1 LPPSGSPRRPSQVS
15 SRTRPMPRFALL
27 VCILFALAACS
38 GGKDLARAEHQI
50 GNGNLEVAEGY
61 LAGKTGPTADRL
73 RKQIATVRA
82 SRADV
87 RDTIDS
93 TKSVPAADA
102 LVRLEELLGQ
112 TKSDPIAKSWL
123 ESAVS
128 DAHDRVAVEKRTTK
142 HERAEYYVT
151 QAKRGAR
158 ANHGQS
164 LEEAIVDGD
173 GEQLAVLDG
182 VYDEVRASIAD
193 REWRLALTQ
202 IDMAVA
208 PDDGAAAELRRMR
221 LQAREGAREEAEGL
235 LADARQLEEES
246 GLAAALDSLQSVAQR
261 FPRGGDTERLFTE
274 LDDLRGRM
282 ELIALA
288 DASDPGALPE
298 REFRSDAPLHI
309 QAGAYERVGELAQ
322 ALDLWTAAGMA
333 AGPGADR
340 DNYLGRARW
349 VEKRLGLRQSIQD
362 AFAIDPEAF
371 RASLADTI
379 GFEGIERGGER
390 IPWRDVELGWFKRAV
405 NLAQIGDKGR
415 VGLLAESFAQ
425 GDYDS
430 VESELA
436 VLLGAGAID
445 EFDAW
450 TLLARRRGEPVPDG
464 GYVYLEGR
472 WISSAEADDKA
483 LRAALAKYESAL
495 VKAKGEK
502 REEALEAL
510 LSHGVAARGVVVAA
524 LEERF
529 RVAAAGLQRDSA
541 LKKFE
546 KLADQRRELDA
557 ARDEAL
563 ALIFDEE
570 EYFYPYRPPECPPQK
585 ARLYAGVQ
593 RRVNEL
599 VEAVRGVWD
608 NPKSAKPSSG
618 LKSSLDEL
626 NWCVATARRVG
637 AKLSLP
643 ADLPEWVFHIDLD
656 AKSIDLHSF
665 AWNSGERLRFE
676 RDAQV
681 AAFNDRIWSKTEA
694 DDPARAAN
702 ASEREQVMVT
712 NDYRR
717 MFGRRALAWNPL
729 LQEATQ
735 MHSDYMS
742 ETGDFGHYEAG
753 DPARRT
759 PFDRMQLVGYTQ
771 GASENCSMG
780 RSGPVDAHLG
790 WLQSSGHHRNIL
802 TASHQEMASA
812 LAGVYWTQNYGTG
825 TSFTSEL

>member
-1 LPPSGSPRRPSQVS
+1 MLRS
-15 SRTRPMPRFALL
+15 ALL
-27 VCILFALAACS
+27 LCTLLLLLLSACS

-50 GNGNLEVAEGY
+50 GNGNLEVAESY
-61 LAGKTGPTADRL
+61 LAGKSGPEAERL
-73 RKQIATVRA
+73 RKRVAVARENRSTLRA
-82 SRADV
+82 A
-87 RDTIDS
+87 IDA
-93 TKSVPAADA
+93 TKSIPAAQA
-102 LVRLEELLGQ
+102 LVELEDLLASA
-112 TKSDPIAKSWL
+112 KSDPIATQWI

-128 DAHDRVAVEKRTTK
+128 TAHDRVAEERRTTK
-142 HERAEYYVT
+142 HDRADYYVT
-151 QAKRGAR
+151 QVKRGAR

-164 LEEAIVDGD
+164 LEEAIVEGD
-173 GEQLAVLDG
+173 GEQRAVLDG
-182 VYDEVRASIAD
+182 VYDGVRESIAE
-193 REWRLALTQ
+193 REWRRALTEL
-202 IDMAVA
+202 DMAVA
-208 PDDGAAAELRRMR
+208 PDEGAAAELRRMR
-221 LQAREGAREEAEGL
+221 LQAREGAREEVEGL
-235 LADARQLEEES
+235 LTAARELEEES
-246 GLAAALDSLQSVAQR
+246 GIAAALDSLQAVAQR

-274 LDDLRGRM
+274 LDELRDRL

-322 ALDLWTAAGMA
+322 ALDLWTEAGMQ
-333 AGPGADR
+333 AGPGAER

-362 AFAIDPEAF
+362 AFAIDPAAF
-371 RASLADTI
+371 RASLADSI
-379 GFEGIERGGER
+379 GFEGIERKGER
-390 IPWRDVELGWFKRAV
+390 IPWRDIELGWFKRAV
-405 NLAQIGDKGR
+405 SLAQIGDKGR
-415 VGLLAESFAQ
+415 VGLLAESYAQ
-425 GDYDS
+425 GDYES

-464 GYVYLEGR
+464 GYVYLDGR
-472 WISSAEADDKA
+472 WISSAESDDQA

-529 RVAAAGLQRDSA
+529 RIAATSLQRDPA

-599 VEAVRGVWD
+599 VEAVREVWD
-608 NPKSAKPSSG
+608 NPHSAKPSSG

-637 AKLSLP
+637 AQLSMP
-643 ADLPEWVFHIDLD
+643 PDLPEWVFHIDLE
-656 AKSIDLHSF
+656 AKSIDLRNF
-665 AWNSGERLRFE
+665 ALNAGERQRFE

-681 AAFNDRIWSKTEA
+681 AAFNERLWSKTEKE
-694 DDPARAAN
+694 DPARAAN
-702 ASEREQVMVT
+702 ASEREQVTVT

>member
-1 LPPSGSPRRPSQVS
+1 M
-15 SRTRPMPRFALL
+15 SRSALL
-27 VCILFALAACS
+27 VCSLLVLVACS
-38 GGKDLARAEHQI
+38 GGKDVSRAEHQI
-50 GNGNLEVAEGY
+50 GLGNLEVAESY
-61 LAGKTGPTADRL
+61 LAGNNGPDAERL
-73 RKQIATVRA
+73 RQRI
-82 SRADV
+82 
-87 RDTIDS
+87 
-93 TKSVPAADA
+93 A
-102 LVRLEELLGQ
+102 LVREKRAALRAAIDGTDAVPADEALVTLEDLLAS
-112 TKSDPIAKSWL
+112 TDFDPIAKSWV

-128 DAHDRVAVEKRTTK
+128 SAHDRVAEEKRGSS
-142 HERAEYYVT
+142 HERAEYFVS

-158 ANHGQS
+158 ELHGQS
-164 LEEAIVDGD
+164 LEEAIVEGD

-182 VYDEVRASIAD
+182 VYDDVREAIATH
-193 REWRLALTQ
+193 EWRIALAAL
-202 IDMAVA
+202 DMVAA
-208 PDDGAAAELRRMR
+208 PDDGAAAELRRLR
-221 LQAREGAREEAEGL
+221 LQAREGAREEAEAL
-235 LADARQLEEES
+235 LATSRDLEAND
-246 GLAAALDSLQSVAQR
+246 GLAAALAALQAEAQR

-274 LDDLRGRM
+274 LDELRDRL

-288 DASDPGALPE
+288 EASDPGALPE

-322 ALDLWTAAGMA
+322 ALDLWTEAGLK
-333 AGPGADR
+333 AGPGDDR
-340 DNYLGRARW
+340 DNYMGRARW
-349 VEKRLGLRQSIQD
+349 VEKRLALRQALQD
-362 AFAIDPEAF
+362 AFAVAPDAF
-371 RASLADTI
+371 RASLADSI
-379 GFEGIERGGER
+379 GFEGIERGGKQ
-390 IPWRDVELGWFKRAV
+390 IPWRDVELGWFRRAV
-405 NLAQIGDKGR
+405 ELAKLGDKGR
-415 VGLLAESFAQ
+415 VGLLAEAFAQ
-425 GDYDS
+425 GDFGA

-450 TLLARRRGEPVPDG
+450 SLLARRRGEPIPAG
-464 GYVYLEGR
+464 GYVYLEKR

-483 LRAALAKYESAL
+483 LRLALEKYETAL
-495 VKAKGEK
+495 VRAKGEK

-510 LSHGVAARGVVVAA
+510 LAHGVAARGVVVAA

-529 RVAAAGLQRDSA
+529 RIAAVDLQRDPA

-546 KLADQRRELDA
+546 KLAEQRRELDA
-557 ARDEAL
+557 ARETAL

-585 ARLYAGVQ
+585 ARLYPAVQ
-593 RRVNEL
+593 RRVDEL
-599 VEAVRGVWD
+599 VEAVREVWD

-618 LKSSLDEL
+618 LESSLDEL
-626 NWCVATARRVG
+626 NWCMATAKRVG
-637 AKLSLP
+637 ASLSLP
-643 ADLPEWVFHIDLD
+643 PELPGWVFHIDLQ
-656 AKSIDLHSF
+656 AKSITLHTF
-665 AWNSGERLRFE
+665 AWNEGERQRFE

-681 AAFNDRIWSKTEA
+681 AAFNERLWDKLQAE
-694 DDPARAAN
+694 DPSRAAN
-702 ASEREQVMVT
+702 ASEREQVTVT

-729 LQEATQ
+729 LQDAAQ

-753 DPARRT
+753 DPNRRT

>member
-1 LPPSGSPRRPSQVS
+1 
-15 SRTRPMPRFALL
+15 MPRFALL
-27 VCILFALAACS
+27 VCLFLALAACS
-38 GGKDLARAEHQI
+38 GGKDLARADHQI
-50 GNGNLEVAEGY
+50 GNGNLEVAESY
-61 LAGKTGPTADRL
+61 LAGKQGPEADRL
-73 RKQIATVRA
+73 RQRIAVVREKRA
-82 SRADV
+82 SLRAA
-87 RDTIDS
+87 IDA
-93 TKSVPAADA
+93 TKRVPASEA
-102 LVRLEELLGQ
+102 LVELEALLASA
-112 TKSDPIAKSWL
+112 KSDPIAASWL
-123 ESAVS
+123 ESEVS
-128 DAHDRVAVEKRTTK
+128 SAHDRVAEEQRTTK
-142 HERAEYYVT
+142 HDRAEFFVT

-158 ANHGQS
+158 AQHGQS
-164 LEEAIVDGD
+164 LEETIVEGD
-173 GEQLAVLDG
+173 GEQLVVLEG
-182 VYDEVRASIAD
+182 IYDDVNEAIAA
-193 REWRLALTQ
+193 RQWRLALATL
-202 IDMAVA
+202 DMAVA
-208 PDDGAAAELRRMR
+208 PDDGAGAQLRRLR
-221 LQAREGAREEAEGL
+221 LQAREGARDEAEAL
-235 LADARQLEEES
+235 LSAARELEEQE
-246 GLAAALDSLQSVAQR
+246 GLASALAAIQSEAQR

-274 LDDLRGRM
+274 LDELRDRM
-282 ELIALA
+282 QLIALA
-288 DASDPGALPE
+288 EASDPSALPE

-322 ALDLWTAAGMA
+322 APELWTEAGLA
-333 AGPGADR
+333 AGPGDER
-340 DNYLGRARW
+340 DNYMGRARW
-349 VEKRLGLRQSIQD
+349 VEKRLALRQSIQD
-362 AFAIDPEAF
+362 AFAIAPDDF
-371 RASLADTI
+371 RASLADSV

-390 IPWRDVELGWFKRAV
+390 IPWRDVELGWFRRAV
-405 NLAQIGDKGR
+405 ELAKIGDKGR
-415 VGLLAESFAQ
+415 VGLLAEAYAQ
-425 GDYDS
+425 GDFDT

-450 TLLARRRGEPVPDG
+450 SLLARRRGEPIPDG
-464 GYVYLEGR
+464 GYVFLDKR

-483 LRAALAKYESAL
+483 LRLALEKYETAL

-524 LEERF
+524 LEQRF
-529 RVAAAGLQRDSA
+529 RTAATGLQRDPA

-546 KLADQRRELDA
+546 KLAEQRRELDA
-557 ARDEAL
+557 ARETAL

-593 RRVNEL
+593 RRVDEL
-599 VEAVRGVWD
+599 VEAVREVWD

-618 LKSSLDEL
+618 LESSLDEL
-626 NWCVATARRVG
+626 NWCMRAAKRVG
-637 AKLSLP
+637 AQLSLP
-643 ADLPEWVFHIDLD
+643 AELPEWVFHLDLE
-656 AKSIDLHSF
+656 AKAITLHTF
-665 AWNSGERLRFE
+665 AWNAGERQRFE

-681 AAFNDRIWSKTEA
+681 EAFNERIWSKTQG
-694 DDPARAAN
+694 DDPSRAAD
-702 ASEREQVMVT
+702 ADEREQVSVT
-712 NDYRR
+712 NSYRR
-717 MFGRRALAWNPL
+717 MFGRRTLAWNPL